1 MQANRIKAGTRTD
14 RGRGREAQERG
25 AYMENALFSDAEPV
39 GPGTR
44 VVALFDEM
52 TP

>member
-1 MQANRIKAGTRTD
+1 MKAGTRTD
-14 RGRGREAQERG
+14 KGRGREAHERE
-25 AYMENALFSDAEPV
+25 AYMENALVGDAEPV

-44 VVALFDEM
+44 ELALFDEV